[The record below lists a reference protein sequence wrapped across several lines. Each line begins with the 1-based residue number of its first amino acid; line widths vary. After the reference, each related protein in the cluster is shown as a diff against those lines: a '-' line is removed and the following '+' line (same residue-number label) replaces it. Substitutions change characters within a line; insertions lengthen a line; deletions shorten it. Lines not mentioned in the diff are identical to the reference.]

1 MEALILFSAL
11 IIGYLLLRSRGG
23 EGLDIKFELAPASS
37 SKGKTNRLIVATVL
51 VMWLAALIIVFA
63 MRQRSERMN
72 VVLVVVGSALVLCI
86 SFLFQK
92 TTLTLINYTRDP
104 WRLRR
109 RSSLDLEAVCMTR
122 GMGECPCRIRV
133 RVAGCRM
140 GLGLLRSVLP
150 NRNI

>member
-72 VVLVVVGSALVLCI
+72 VVLVVVGSALVLLI

-92 TTLTLINYTRDP
+92 RH
-104 WRLRR
+104 
-109 RSSLDLEAVCMTR
+109 
-122 GMGECPCRIRV
+122 
-133 RVAGCRM
+133 
-140 GLGLLRSVLP
+140 
-150 NRNI
+150 